1 MSEQIK
7 IPLAAV
13 LTIATLELVKRY
25 KLDEIIDV
33 GQSAQMKRGL
43 FAMMVQAH
51 QNIADVWSSSLGN
64 FPRKMKGKLAAI
76 DLTTEALTEDE
87 VRPFVQLIALAE
99 MAGAEIDDQVLDANI
114 INLLFFL
121 KELSLLEGFPVL
133 VAFLEELGQES
144 FVEKPEN
151 ED

>member
-51 QNIADVWSSSLGN
+51 QNIADVWSSSWVTFLG
-64 FPRKMKGKLAAI
+64 K
-76 DLTTEALTEDE
+76 
-87 VRPFVQLIALAE
+87 
-99 MAGAEIDDQVLDANI
+99 
-114 INLLFFL
+114 
-121 KELSLLEGFPVL
+121 
-133 VAFLEELGQES
+133 
-144 FVEKPEN
+144 
-151 ED
+151 